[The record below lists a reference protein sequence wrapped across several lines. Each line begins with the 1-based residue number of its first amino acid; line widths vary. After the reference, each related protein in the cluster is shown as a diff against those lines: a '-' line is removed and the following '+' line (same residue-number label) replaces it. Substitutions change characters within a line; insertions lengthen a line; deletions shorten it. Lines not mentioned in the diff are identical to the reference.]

1 MRIALVHYH
10 LHPGGVTSVVYH
22 QAQALVDQGESV
34 LILTGDEKPP
44 EQPIPVSYVK
54 ELCYEGPS
62 AAAPLAQAL
71 LEAMKV
77 YWGQAADILH
87 VHNPLIQT
95 HEALMPALNILK
107 SQNIHL
113 LLQIYDLVQDFRSGN
128 IPDSYPENCHYG
140 LITSR
145 DYSYLYRFGMK
156 PEGMHLIPHEVA
168 SICSTPGMERKRYL
182 YPVRAVRRKNIGEA
196 LLLSLFIPKGRTIAI
211 TLPPLDKL
219 DWWVYRYWRNF
230 AASLKLPVEFGV
242 GLDAP
247 LSDSFGS
254 SFCTITTSIKGSLG
268 FSFLEPWTAGRAV
281 IGRRI
286 NYICHDFEKAGIRFD
301 ALYDAIRI
309 PRVYIASSVLLKKFK
324 QAINRIY
331 TSFSL
336 KEPPSY
342 VRQMIIDDL
351 FSQETF
357 DFGRFNEE
365 LQEALIRTLVSND
378 VACQDVAEI
387 NPFLTRLAN
396 WQPDEA
402 LIEQNRR
409 IILNQYSKERI
420 GNILQDMYYTVLYT
434 PVIHRSSLSKLL
446 DMYLDP
452 LRFSLLEVDHTW

>member
-10 LHPGGVTSVVYH
+10 LHPGGLTSVVYH
-22 QAQALVDQGESV
+22 QAQALIDQGESV
-34 LILTGDEKPP
+34 LILTRDEQPP
-44 EQPIPVSYVK
+44 EQPLPVFYVK
-54 ELCYEGPS
+54 ELHYEGPS
-62 AAAPLAQAL
+62 APVLLARAL
-71 LEAMKV
+71 LKAMNV

-87 VHNPLIQT
+87 VHNPQVQT
-95 HEALMPALNILK
+95 HEALIPALHILK
-107 SQNIHL
+107 SQNIRL
-113 LLQIYDLVQDFRSGN
+113 LLQIYDLTQDFRPDRYV
-128 IPDSYPENCHYG
+128 PDSYPENCHYG
-140 LITSR
+140 LITSQ

-156 PEGMHLIPHEVA
+156 PEGLHLIPHEVA
-168 SICSTPGMERKRYL
+168 SISSTPGMERKRYL

-211 TLPPLDKL
+211 TLPPVDNLNQ
-219 DWWVYRYWRNF
+219 WIYRYWRNF
-230 AASLKLPVEFGV
+230 AASLKLPVEFDV
-242 GLDAP
+242 GLDTP

-286 NYICHDFEKAGIRFD
+286 NICRDFEKAGIRFD
-301 ALYDAIRI
+301 ALYDAIHI
-309 PRVYIASSVLLKKFK
+309 PRVYIASSVLLKKCT
-324 QAINRIY
+324 QAIQHMY
-331 TSFSL
+331 ASFSL
-336 KEPPSY
+336 KEPPY
-342 VRQMIIDDL
+342 IKQMITDEL

-387 NPFLTRLAN
+387 NPFLTSMAN

-402 LIEQNRR
+402 LIEQNRG
-409 IILNQYSKERI
+409 IILDQYGKERI
-420 GNILQDMYYTVLYT
+420 GKSLQDMYDMVLYT
-434 PVIHRSSLSKLL
+434 PVIHRNSPLKLL
-446 DMYLDP
+446 DMYFDP